1 MRWFSLPGLLLML
14 GMLLGCYPKGDP
26 SKPVPTLLLPA
37 PQPAKRLVVVLPGR
51 GDDLDALR
59 RSGIADT
66 IHGAW
71 PDADVV
77 LSGLALGYYLQGNA
91 MPRLHDEIIA
101 PARARGY
108 REVWLLGASLGG
120 MGALLYDR
128 THPGEVD
135 GLILLAPYLG
145 EKPLLKDIATA
156 GGVVRWDPGPVPPAI
171 DADNVQHELWRQ
183 VHDIARDPAQS
194 RRVWLA
200 YGESDRLRHADA
212 LLASVLPPDHV
223 LQRPGGHAWSVWTPA
238 AGELLRRIDARHRE

>member
-1 MRWFSLPGLLLML
+1 MRLLSLPGLLLML

-26 SKPVPTLLLPA
+26 SKPVPVRLLPA
-37 PQPAKRLVVVLPGR
+37 QQTAKRLVVVLPGR

-59 RSGIADT
+59 RSGIAET
-66 IHGAW
+66 IQRAW

-91 MPRLHDEIIA
+91 VPRLHDGIIA

-128 THPGEVD
+128 MHPGEVD

-145 EKPLLKDIATA
+145 EKPLLEDIADA
-156 GGVVRWDPGPVPPAI
+156 GGIARWDPGPVPTTI
-171 DADNVQHELWRQ
+171 DAGNVQRELWRQ
-183 VHDIARDPAQS
+183 VRDVAHDPAQS

-200 YGESDRLRHADA
+200 YGESDRLRQADA
-212 LLASVLPPDHV
+212 LLASALTPDHV
-223 LQRPGGHAWSVWTPA
+223 LLRPGGHAWKVWTPA
-238 AGELLRRIDARHRE
+238 AGELLRRIEATRPR

>member
-1 MRWFSLPGLLLML
+1 MRWLSLPGLLLML

-26 SKPVPTLLLPA
+26 SKPVPALLLPA
-37 PQPAKRLVVVLPGR
+37 QQPAKRLVVVLPGR

-59 RSGIADT
+59 RSGIADA
-66 IHGAW
+66 IQGAW

-101 PARARGY
+101 PARVRGY

-128 THPGEVD
+128 THPGQVD

-145 EKPLLKDIATA
+145 EKPLLKDIAAA

-171 DADNVQHELWRQ
+171 DATNVQRELWRQ
-183 VHDIARDPAQS
+183 VQAFARDPVQS

-200 YGESDRLRHADA
+200 YGDRDRLREADA
-212 LLASVLPPDHV
+212 LLASALPPDHV
-223 LQRPGGHAWSVWTPA
+223 LQRPGGHAWRVWTPA
-238 AGELLRRIDARHRE
+238 AAELLQRIDAGRRQ